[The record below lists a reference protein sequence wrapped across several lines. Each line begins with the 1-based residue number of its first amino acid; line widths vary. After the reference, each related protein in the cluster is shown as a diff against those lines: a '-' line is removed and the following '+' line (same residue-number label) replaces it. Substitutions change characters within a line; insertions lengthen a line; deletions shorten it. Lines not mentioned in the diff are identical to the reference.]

1 MVNVYFSRDA
11 FESASRIEWNKE
23 NKHLV
28 IELFLN
34 YGFLCETLDSDSRRQ
49 FIHDTLNGVYDN
61 LYQESLNNLDYLLKL
76 PESEDICIWFSDSD
90 PNELISY
97 YFLCH
102 KLLCRDNKI
111 FIQAFPSSIYKP
123 LKCWAEM
130 DLKQISLMKEN
141 VRLLG
146 KSEIILTDNK
156 WINLL
161 QEKSAL
167 RIVKDGEILHVDE
180 SYYDEL
186 IIKAAKMTSDEDLI
200 PGYVFGMTN
209 DSIDAEWIISRYRK
223 IK

>member
-1 MVNVYFSRDA
+1 MVNVYFSKDTY
-11 FESASRIEWNKE
+11 ETSSRIEWNNS

-28 IELFLN
+28 IELFLS
-34 YGFLCETLDSDSRRQ
+34 YGILDATLDSDSRRQ
-49 FIHDTLNGVYDN
+49 LIHDTLNGVYDN
-61 LYQESLNNLDYLLKL
+61 LYQDSLNNLEYLLRL
-76 PESEDICIWFSDSD
+76 PESEDICIWYSDSD
-90 PNELISY
+90 SNELISY

-111 FIQAFPSSIYKP
+111 FVQAFPSSIYKP

-186 IIKAAKMTSDEDLI
+186 IIKAKKMTSDEDLI